1 LSSKRYD
8 VYRGQ
13 TKANLDSLNR
23 LQSGEAA
30 GCDQCIQAMIRVRQ
44 ARKES
49 LSEYGDIAVGVAAVD
64 IIATVLFLVRI
75 VSRSRNS
82 A

>member
-1 LSSKRYD
+1 M
-8 VYRGQ
+8 VVHRGR
-13 TKANLDSLNR
+13 TKQNLDSLNS

-30 GCDQCIQAMIRVRQ
+30 GCERCIQAMIRVRQ

-49 LSEYGDIAVGVAAVD
+49 PSEYGDIAVGVAAVG
-64 IIATVLFLVRI
+64 IIAITALFLVRI
-75 VSRSRNS
+75 VSRARNS